1 MTRSHIYF
9 IFYLTILGVFNV
21 VSSGNYF
28 KDNKD
33 RKERIHIK
41 LIDYQYFP
49 FDNIQKYWLFV
60 GQQKI
65 VECCHVLKLSANTEG
80 NGFQAQ
86 MAGMGFYIQN
96 PLKSPNDYAAFT
108 KPATR
113 SFPSRSIMMDKRS
126 GWKVRVLIRREWVE
140 LK

>member
-1 MTRSHIYF
+1 M
-9 IFYLTILGVFNV
+9 
-21 VSSGNYF
+21 
-28 KDNKD
+28 
-33 RKERIHIK
+33 
-41 LIDYQYFP
+41 
-49 FDNIQKYWLFV
+49 
-60 GQQKI
+60 
-65 VECCHVLKLSANTEG
+65 LKLSANTEG

-140 LK
+140 FSKTRFGKMMHICEPLKLLLNRFT